1 MRPRHSAL
9 LVAAAVL
16 GLATVARADDPAP
29 KAAAPTTTDAR
40 TTQMCIDQA
49 IADRLEIKRQR
60 RGAVDRLFVKQAR
73 HELSIGGGYYASD
86 LFSGT
91 YVLEAAYTYHMTE
104 NMGLEF
110 GVAATHANAEL
121 IRAVE
126 AGRATVL
133 DDTYAGIVIGESL
146 LVWSPIYG
154 KLELGGSVVHFDI
167 HLDLG
172 VGVVDAQTSRGA
184 VGVAGVGIKLFA
196 GNAVAFRIDFR
207 DRTYQQQL
215 LDDNFIVN
223 DIAVT
228 AGFSVFLPFSN

>member
-1 MRPRHSAL
+1 M
-9 LVAAAVL
+9 
-16 GLATVARADDPAP
+16 
-29 KAAAPTTTDAR
+29 
-40 TTQMCIDQA
+40 
-49 IADRLEIKRQR
+49 
-60 RGAVDRLFVKQAR
+60 
-73 HELSIGGGYYASD
+73 
-86 LFSGT
+86 
-91 YVLEAAYTYHMTE
+91 LEAAYTYHMTE